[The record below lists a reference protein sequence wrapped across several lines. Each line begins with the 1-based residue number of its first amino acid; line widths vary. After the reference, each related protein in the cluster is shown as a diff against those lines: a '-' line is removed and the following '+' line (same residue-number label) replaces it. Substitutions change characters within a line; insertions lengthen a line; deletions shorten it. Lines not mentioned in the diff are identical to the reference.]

1 MAARSN
7 PTSTAAKAAKRLS
20 GGQAAR
26 VEYKAIKTSSNR
38 YNAKAMHKTRKHFV
52 PRLYVEALLEKAAE
66 IKLNAAQ
73 SHYVLNVMRLG
84 KGDNLLLFN
93 GTHGEWHGNILT
105 TGREVKIELEQKT
118 RSQVYPI
125 DLVVLFSLL
134 RGQRSAFIAQK
145 AAELGVKKLQPLIM
159 ARTIA
164 RSVNVEKLRANAIE
178 GAEQSESLF
187 VPLIEPP
194 AELEQAL
201 QKIEKDRALIF
212 CDETLKQGAP
222 LEQLM
227 SHDKSLR
234 GNMSHDESL
243 RGHKKF
249 AILIGPEGGFTPEER
264 QAVSALPLVRPLRLG
279 TQILRAE
286 TALIAAVVLFQ
297 TILGDWQNDA
307 NR

>member
-7 PTSTAAKAAKRLS
+7 PTSTAAKATKRLS

-52 PRLYVEALLEKAAE
+52 PRLYVEVLLEKAAE

-73 SHYVLNVMRLG
+73 SHYVLNVMRFG
-84 KGDNLLLFN
+84 KGDSLLLFN

-118 RSQVYPI
+118 RAQVYPI

-222 LEQLM
+222 LEQL
-227 SHDKSLR
+227 KS
-234 GNMSHDESL
+234 SHDESL

-249 AILIGPEGGFTPEER
+249 AILIGPEGGFTLEER
-264 QAVSALPLVRPLRLG
+264 QAVSALPLVRPIRLG